1 MSALTILSG
10 QHDIVFTD
18 EQRPIVRQQITELED
33 WMLQQEQAS
42 LPPVRHI
49 FANGLY
55 LREGDFPAGTLITG
69 AVHLDEHANILSR
82 GCIRILTEDGVAT
95 VSAPATFVVRPG
107 VKKVGVVIEDCTF
120 TNIHAN
126 PDNIRDIEA
135 LERLL
140 FVRGYADIE
149 NTTRG

>member
-1 MSALTILSG
+1 
-10 QHDIVFTD
+10 
-18 EQRPIVRQQITELED
+18 
-33 WMLQQEQAS
+33 MLQQEQAV

-49 FANGLY
+49 FASGLY

-82 GCIRILTEDGVAT
+82 GSIRILTEDGVAT

-107 VKKVGVVIEDCTF
+107 VKKAGIVIDDCTF

-126 PDNIRDIEA
+126 PENIHDIEA
-135 LERLL
+135 LERRL
-140 FVRGYADIE
+140 FVRGYSDVE
-149 NTTRG
+149 HCPES